1 VLLGFVFLSSCDIK
15 DKNESADKESSVEFV
30 RNLLSQTDEL
40 SEKQQSA
47 FDALNT
53 LQTSSEEVYRLY
65 STFANIPM
73 QGFWVSPGIL
83 GRRDLILRW

>member
-1 VLLGFVFLSSCDIK
+1 VLLGFVFLSSCDFK
-15 DKNESADKESSVEFV
+15 DKNESAYKESSVGFV

-73 QGFWVSPGIL
+73 QGFWVLPGIL
-83 GRRDLILRW
+83 GRRNLILRW